1 MKDKDLSSLREL
13 VRDCVEKHCYRSA
26 IFFGDK
32 ACLLSNEASSDVYQ
46 LCQAYFYSGQH
57 RRALLR
63 LTRHQQAKRRE
74 GKGSGSGSGDGRD
87 GRGEREEREAFKY
100 LMAKCLAECKEWE
113 RCLQVLDEKTDEGE
127 GDEAGQGGGGRG
139 GANGYRAGGRNVA
152 VSLFSNRGDASSG
165 DEDEDPAGPGSR
177 NAVAGDKTKLE
188 LESAMC
194 VIRAKC
200 YESMDNRD
208 RAKHF
213 YRRALEHSDPFCFEA
228 LEALVGNHM
237 LSSKEEAALFDNLNL
252 QGSDHEWLK
261 LLYECKG
268 KKYGRIEQIQ
278 SKLKTLE
285 ATGGPS
291 AGAAAHENGAMASD
305 SRHPFG
311 REPRHAFADPDDPPQ
326 LAHESVAPAKVGKT
340 LGHSLD
346 VLTCKAEFLYHCC
359 EYRQCYQVTTQVLE
373 EVRPPFLSALSLSLS
388 LFWCSD

>member
-165 DEDEDPAGPGSR
+165 DED
-177 NAVAGDKTKLE
+177 
-188 LESAMC
+188 
-194 VIRAKC
+194 
-200 YESMDNRD
+200 
-208 RAKHF
+208 
-213 YRRALEHSDPFCFEA
+213 
-228 LEALVGNHM
+228 
-237 LSSKEEAALFDNLNL
+237 
-252 QGSDHEWLK
+252 
-261 LLYECKG
+261 
-268 KKYGRIEQIQ
+268 
-278 SKLKTLE
+278 
-285 ATGGPS
+285 
-291 AGAAAHENGAMASD
+291 
-305 SRHPFG
+305 
-311 REPRHAFADPDDPPQ
+311 
-326 LAHESVAPAKVGKT
+326 
-340 LGHSLD
+340 
-346 VLTCKAEFLYHCC
+346 
-359 EYRQCYQVTTQVLE
+359 
-373 EVRPPFLSALSLSLS
+373 
-388 LFWCSD
+388 